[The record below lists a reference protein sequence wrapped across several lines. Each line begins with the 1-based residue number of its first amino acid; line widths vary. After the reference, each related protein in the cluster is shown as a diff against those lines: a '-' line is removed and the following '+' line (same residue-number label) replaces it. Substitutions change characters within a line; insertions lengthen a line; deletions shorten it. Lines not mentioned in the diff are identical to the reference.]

1 MQSGEPIKMTI
12 SERRATYP
20 LQERIKI
27 YNPDSMA
34 RKLNQLEKQQTKLVV
49 HGVNILNK
57 ISIDSDTAMNRI
69 KQRRE
74 THNRVERRRRDNLVC
89 LHTIVNIIF
98 VTNFFFFFNK
108 NTLVNELSDLVPRSC
123 IENSGGEK
131 CHRAKVLKYA
141 IEYIKTIQGE
151 NTKLRGQLG
160 IVSPDVIVEPRNNA
174 YCSESSSS
182 SSEDSDTPAL
192 SKEDSYSLM

>member
-1 MQSGEPIKMTI
+1 MTYPNTTTVQSEEPIKMTI

-34 RKLNQLEKQQTKLVV
+34 RKLNQLDKQQTKLVV

-57 ISIDSDTAMNRI
+57 ISIDSDTAMSRI

-74 THNRVERRRRDNLVC
+74 THNRVERRRRDNL
-89 LHTIVNIIF
+89 
-98 VTNFFFFFNK
+98 

-123 IENSGGEK
+123 IEKSGGEK

-151 NTKLRGQLG
+151 NTRLRGQLG
-160 IVSPDVIVEPRNNA
+160 IVSPGVVVETRNNT

-192 SKEDSYSLM
+192 SKEDSYPL

>member
-1 MQSGEPIKMTI
+1 MTYPNTTTVQSEEPIKMTI

-34 RKLNQLEKQQTKLVV
+34 RKLNQLDKQRTKLVV

-57 ISIDSDTAMNRI
+57 ISIDSDTAMSRI

-74 THNRVERRRRDNLVC
+74 THNRVERRRRDNL
-89 LHTIVNIIF
+89 
-98 VTNFFFFFNK
+98 

-123 IENSGGEK
+123 IEKSGGEK

-151 NTKLRGQLG
+151 NTRLQGQLG
-160 IVSPDVIVEPRNNA
+160 IVSPGVVVEARNNT

-192 SKEDSYSLM
+192 SSKEDSYPL